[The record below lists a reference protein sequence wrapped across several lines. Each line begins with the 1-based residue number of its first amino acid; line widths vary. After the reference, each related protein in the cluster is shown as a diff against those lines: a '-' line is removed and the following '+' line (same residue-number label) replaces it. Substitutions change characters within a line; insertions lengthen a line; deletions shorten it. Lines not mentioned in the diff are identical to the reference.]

1 MATSTIARSASPS
14 PSGTDREE
22 VIACHECGTVHR
34 LPTMPDDS
42 IARCTSCGAKIFI
55 RFERSVERTLALYL
69 AALLLFVVA
78 NAYPIMTMSLEGQA
92 NAATILDSAKALYD
106 GGMWPLALAV
116 AGAGVVMPLAKILGM
131 LAILIPL
138 RLGRRPRWI
147 VTGFRWV
154 ERLTPWAMTEV
165 YLLGVIVAY
174 VKLQDLATIHLG
186 VALPAFIGTIL
197 LMAAADARF
206 DPHAIWRRLSAQA
219 GPDVLKPRPGTV
231 LLACEQCDQIVR
243 AGTTHAHGQ
252 DCPRC
257 GTTIHRRKPDSLNRT
272 WALLLTAA
280 ILYIPANL
288 LPVLTVISFG
298 RGAPSTIVGGVVE
311 LVHAGMLPVA
321 LLVFFASILVPV
333 LKLLGLALLLVSVH
347 QGWTTH
353 RRDRTR
359 LYRVIEGIGRWSMVD
374 VFMTGILAALVAL
387 GNLATITA
395 GAGAVAFCAV
405 VIATIFASM
414 SFDPRLMWDGPDERS
429 DGSQPLRV

>member
-1 MATSTIARSASPS
+1 MATSTAARQGVPS
-14 PSGTDREE
+14 PPPSAAGAEE

-34 LPTMPDDS
+34 LPAMPDDS
-42 IARCTSCGAKIFI
+42 IARCVACGAKIFI
-55 RFERSVERTLALYL
+55 RFERSVERTLAFYL

-131 LAILIPL
+131 LAILVPL
-138 RLGRRPRWI
+138 QLGLRPPWI
-147 VTGFRWV
+147 GAGFRWV

-186 VALPAFIGTIL
+186 VALPAFVGTIL

-206 DPHAIWRRLSAQA
+206 DPHAIWRRLGAQA
-219 GPDVLKPRPGTV
+219 GPDVLKPRPGTT

-243 AGTTHAHGQ
+243 ARITHAHGP

-257 GTTIHRRKPDSLNRT
+257 GTALHRRKPDSLNRT

-280 ILYIPANL
+280 ILYIPANI

-298 RGAPSTIVGGVVE
+298 RGAPSTIVGGVIE
-311 LVHAGMLPVA
+311 L
-321 LLVFFASILVPV
+321 
-333 LKLLGLALLLVSVH
+333 
-347 QGWTTH
+347 
-353 RRDRTR
+353 
-359 LYRVIEGIGRWSMVD
+359 
-374 VFMTGILAALVAL
+374 
-387 GNLATITA
+387 
-395 GAGAVAFCAV
+395 
-405 VIATIFASM
+405 
-414 SFDPRLMWDGPDERS
+414 
-429 DGSQPLRV
+429 

>member
-1 MATSTIARSASPS
+1 MATSTAARQGVPPPSAA
-14 PSGTDREE
+14 GAEE

-34 LPTMPDDS
+34 LPAMPDDS
-42 IARCTSCGAKIFI
+42 IARCVACGAKIFI
-55 RFERSVERTLALYL
+55 RFERSVERTLAFYL
-69 AALLLFVVA
+69 AALLLFLVA

-116 AGAGVVMPLAKILGM
+116 AGAGVVVPLAKILGM
-131 LAILIPL
+131 LAILVPL
-138 RLGRRPRWI
+138 QLGLRPRWI
-147 VTGFRWV
+147 VAGFRWV

-186 VALPAFIGTIL
+186 VALPAFVGTIL

-219 GPDVLKPRPGTV
+219 GPDVLKPRPGTT

-243 AGTTHAHGQ
+243 AGIAHAHGL

-257 GTTIHRRKPDSLNRT
+257 GTAIHRRKPDSLNRT
-272 WALLLTAA
+272 WALLVTAA

-288 LPVLTVISFG
+288 LPVLTVVSFG
-298 RGAPSTIVGGVVE
+298 RGAPSTIVGGVIE

-333 LKLLGLALLLVSVH
+333 LKLLALALLLVSI
-347 QGWTTH
+347 QRGWTTH

-359 LYRVIEGIGRWSMVD
+359 LYRMVEGIGRWSMVD

-395 GAGAVAFCAV
+395 GAGAIAFCAV
-405 VIATIFASM
+405 VIVTIFASM

-429 DGSQPLRV
+429 VGSQPLRV